1 MTSLTIILLILTGF
15 FGGLVGS
22 MLGLG
27 GGILIVPILVL
38 LLDVPMHTAVA
49 TSLFCVIA
57 TSSAAASKNLI
68 RGVAN
73 ARLGITL
80 ELATVVGAIAG
91 GTLAGQLP
99 ERALTI
105 VFGVVILL
113 MTLSLLRGTPA
124 SEESE
129 ALAEGE
135 DIETAGESFVSR
147 MDGAYFDQAEN
158 ADVRYRVRRLPVA
171 LSVSGA
177 AGVIS
182 GLLGVGGGIVKVP
195 VLTTFCDVP
204 MKAAAAT
211 SNFMIGVTAAA
222 SAVLYYGRGDVS
234 PLITAGTVVGV
245 FAGSRTGSR
254 IAAQLRGTTLRKIFA
269 VVMIVMSLQMLLKGA
284 GVFG

>member
-1 MTSLTIILLILTGF
+1 MTSLTILLLLLTGF
-15 FGGLVGS
+15 GGGLVGA

-38 LLDVPMHTAVA
+38 LMNVPMHTAVA

-57 TSSAAASKNLI
+57 TSSAAASRNLI
-68 RGVAN
+68 RGIAN

-80 ELATVVGAIAG
+80 ELSTVTGGIAG
-91 GTLAGQLP
+91 GLVAGLLPDRGLTL
-99 ERALTI
+99 

-113 MTLSLLRGTPA
+113 MTIPMLRGVA
-124 SEESE
+124 DEEPE
-129 ALAEGE
+129 AAVEGA
-135 DIETAGESFVSR
+135 DPMTRSTTFAGK
-147 MDGAYFDQAEN
+147 MDGVYFDPAEKSEI
-158 ADVRYRVRRLPVA
+158 RYRVRRLPVA
-171 LSVSGA
+171 LTVSGV

-195 VLTTFCDVP
+195 VLTSFCDIP

-234 PLITAGTVVGV
+234 PLITAATVLGV
-245 FAGSRTGSR
+245 FAGSRTGAR
-254 IAAQLRGTTLRKIFA
+254 LATKMRGAALRRLFA
-269 VVMIVMSLQMLLKGA
+269 IVMILMSLQMLLKGA
-284 GVFG
+284 GVLG